1 MSQGSFSA
9 SNNGASTTNY
19 TDDTTFYFLGQEDFT
34 GPPDWTAVVDGYTL
48 GALGPFTSSWIVEG
62 TGGSGKIL
70 SITFQIGNF
79 NNKSVDVTLQ
89 SGGGTF
95 ISGGGNTFSPPLP
108 CFVAGTRILTQSGTK
123 PIENLISTDLV
134 LTPDNRLAHFRLKK
148 ITISCTTVTTAPY
161 RIEANAF
168 GANKPA
174 APLCLSPTHKVQLR
188 KGVWI
193 SPERAAQTNSKVY
206 QYGIGDT
213 VTYYHIACDNYL
225 RDNVIAEG
233 MVTETLATSKNYDGP
248 PKVYTWSDT
257 LGGFTRI
264 SANKNIVKSIAL

>member
-1 MSQGSFSA
+1 MPQGSFTA
-9 SNNGASTTNY
+9 SNSGASTTNY
-19 TDDTTFYFLGQEDFT
+19 TNDTTFYFLGQQEFT
-34 GPPDWTAVVDGYTL
+34 GPPDWTAVVDGYTP
-48 GALGPFTSSWIVEG
+48 GTLGPFTSNWIVEG

-70 SITFQIGNF
+70 SITFQIGDF
-79 NNKSVDVTLQ
+79 NNKSVVIILQ

-95 ISGGGNTFSPPLP
+95 MSGGGNTFSPPLA
-108 CFVAGTRILTQSGTK
+108 CFVEGTRILTQTGAK
-123 PIENLISTDLV
+123 AIETLISTDLV

-148 ITISCTTVTTAPY
+148 ITVPCTTVTTAPY

-168 GANKPA
+168 GPNKPA
-174 APLCLSPTHKVQLR
+174 APLCLSPTHKVQIR

-206 QYGIGDT
+206 QYGIGET

-233 MVTETLATSKNYDGP
+233 IITETLATNKNYKGP
-248 PKVYTWSDT
+248 AQVYTWST
-257 LGGFTRI
+257 KLGGFTRI
-264 SANKNIVKSIAL
+264 SPSVNISKEYRF